1 MPFLKFNF
9 VKSYARVVLLST
21 SVLVFLLS
29 PSAQSTEYIRAITR
43 NGVFT
48 FENPVGSDG
57 KAASVIVRGGGNEG
71 LFIVTGEAADLLAG
85 RQRTPVVRP
94 KLSPLVF
101 ENLNFIINSKQN
113 RVAAFYPLRPTAS
126 IELTALHTLK
136 GNTLE
141 KPLSDQRKLW
151 GVLNPKTNKLMD
163 IAIVADSGTSLEGL
177 LAEIKIAIDSPKPMT
192 DGYVEHLNE
201 VDSAGEL
208 MLTPSSVKI
217 ISRNENYVFFK
228 NDQNSLVG
236 SASSGAVIY
245 SEDENLAH
253 SIVLC
258 SSNVYVNEKYSAT
271 IIRALRLDSI
281 LKLQLIELQ
290 PADIENFEKL
300 PGECHNGRGGGG
312 A

>member
-1 MPFLKFNF
+1 MVACKNSRQRKPAGLQIERTHSVLELQLLYVLLATGDVMPFLKFNF

-201 VDSAGEL
+201 PVE
-208 MLTPSSVKI
+208 T
-217 ISRNENYVFFK
+217 
-228 NDQNSLVG
+228 
-236 SASSGAVIY
+236 
-245 SEDENLAH
+245 
-253 SIVLC
+253 
-258 SSNVYVNEKYSAT
+258 T
-271 IIRALRLDSI
+271 IKWRFNRFRMIFNKRI
-281 LKLQLIELQ
+281 LI
-290 PADIENFEKL
+290 P
-300 PGECHNGRGGGG
+300 
-312 A
+312 